1 MGIADP
7 TMKVMFQAMGGLSE
21 RAEVRA
27 HNIANA
33 ETPEYQARD
42 VPFEAQL
49 QQAIASGDLDD
60 RIALPV
66 TLRNTL
72 PDVHGNTVELE
83 NEMVALLEDQV
94 RFDTV
99 ISSYNYKVDVY
110 RRAIGGR

>member
-1 MGIADP
+1 MGIADD
-7 TMKVMFQAMGGLSE
+7 TMKVMHHAMGGLAE

-33 ETPEYQARD
+33 ETPEFLARD
-42 VPFEAQL
+42 VPFEAELRRAMQND
-49 QQAIASGDLDD
+49 DLDR
-60 RIALPV
+60 RIARPV
-66 TLRNTL
+66 TLRDTL

-99 ISSYNYKVDVY
+99 VSSYNYKVDLY
-110 RRAIGGR
+110 RSAIGGR

>member
-1 MGIADP
+1 MGLADT
-7 TMKVMFQAMGGLSE
+7 TMKVMHHAMQGLTE
-21 RAEVRA
+21 RGEVRA

-33 ETPEYQARD
+33 ETPGYQARD
-42 VPFEAQL
+42 VPFEAEL
-49 QQAIASGDLDD
+49 RRALRSGDLD
-60 RIALPV
+60 RQIQRPV

-99 ISSYNYKVDVY
+99 VSSYNAKVDIY

>member
-1 MGIADP
+1 MGIADN
-7 TMKVMFQAMGGLSE
+7 TMKVMYQAMGGLNE

-49 QQAIASGDLDD
+49 ERAIANDELD
-60 RIALPV
+60 RQIVRPV

-99 ISSYNYKVDVY
+99 IASYNYKVDVY